1 MDKKKKTRSRSPEET
16 PTDTRAQKRYRV
28 DDTTPPPFNINN
40 YQLIKKLGKGSFG
53 KVMLAS
59 YTIKSQLV
67 AVKIIKKKKKT
78 DYHDIEMEAT
88 ILRLGHTCPFLSR
101 AYAIFQTESL
111 VLFILEYARGGTLH
125 KLIKRHRYLNS
136 QEAQFYS
143 AELVLGLKYLHKYGI
158 IHRDLEPRNILLDEE
173 GHVQIADFGF
183 AQARK
188 FDSKACHGT
197 EGASGYMA
205 PEVLEDVPY
214 NSSADWWSFG
224 VVVYEMATG
233 KLPFSPNGTFQ
244 EQLDNITNTEPYY
257 PETLTP
263 EFRDFIQQLLK
274 TKVEHRLGVYANAQD
289 HPFFSSVNWET
300 VKERSMVPPLKP
312 RIKQIDM
319 LSNIP
324 FPENKIR
331 KTGMNKEFTYIDP
344 SWLDK

>member
-1 MDKKKKTRSRSPEET
+1 
-16 PTDTRAQKRYRV
+16 
-28 DDTTPPPFNINN
+28 
-40 YQLIKKLGKGSFG
+40 
-53 KVMLAS
+53 MLAS

-125 KLIKRHRYLNS
+125 KLIKRHRYMNS

-188 FDSKACHGT
+188 FDSKACHGFWRT
-197 EGASGYMA
+197 FHT
-205 PEVLEDVPY
+205 

-263 EFRDFIQQLLK
+263 EFRDFIQQLL
-274 TKVEHRLGVYANAQD
+274 R
-289 HPFFSSVNWET
+289 
-300 VKERSMVPPLKP
+300 R
-312 RIKQIDM
+312 R
-319 LSNIP
+319 
-324 FPENKIR
+324 
-331 KTGMNKEFTYIDP
+331 
-344 SWLDK
+344 

>member
-28 DDTTPPPFNINN
+28 DATTPPPFNINN

-78 DYHDIEMEAT
+78 DYNDIEMEAT
-88 ILRLGHTCPFLSR
+88 ILRLGRTCPFLSR

-143 AELVLGLKYLHKYGI
+143 AELVLGLRYLHKYGI

-183 AQARK
+183 ACASK
-188 FDSKACHGT
+188 FYAKACFGT

-205 PEVLEDVPY
+205 PEEK
-214 NSSADWWSFG
+214 N
-224 VVVYEMATG
+224 
-233 KLPFSPNGTFQ
+233 
-244 EQLDNITNTEPYY
+244 LDGNVRKPI
-257 PETLTP
+257 
-263 EFRDFIQQLLK
+263 I
-274 TKVEHRLGVYANAQD
+274 
-289 HPFFSSVNWET
+289 
-300 VKERSMVPPLKP
+300 KE
-312 RIKQIDM
+312 
-319 LSNIP
+319 
-324 FPENKIR
+324 
-331 KTGMNKEFTYIDP
+331 
-344 SWLDK
+344 